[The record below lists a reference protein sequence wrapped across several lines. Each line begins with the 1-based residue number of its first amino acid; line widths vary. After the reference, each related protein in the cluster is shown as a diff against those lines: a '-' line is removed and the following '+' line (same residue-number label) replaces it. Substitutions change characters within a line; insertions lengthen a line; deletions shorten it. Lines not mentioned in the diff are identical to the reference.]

1 MSFHQPATIA
11 LMADSQL
18 KQRLT
23 TDMTA
28 ALKARENVRLSTLRM
43 ALAAVQKAEVAGKE
57 AKDLSDAEV
66 LDVLTSEAKKRREAV
81 TAYRDAG
88 RDELADKEQAEAE
101 ILAEYLP
108 EQLSEDEI
116 KQLVTDAIAQ
126 TGAAELGP
134 RGMGKVMGALQ
145 PKVRGKA
152 DGAVVAAEVK
162 RQLGVG

>member
-1 MSFHQPATIA
+1 
-11 LMADSQL
+11 MADSQL

-23 TDMTA
+23 DDMTA

-43 ALAAVQKAEVAGKE
+43 ALAAVRKAEVAGKV
-57 AKDLSDAEV
+57 AKELSDPEII
-66 LDVLTSEAKKRREAV
+66 DVLGSEAKKRREAV

-88 RDELADKEQAEAE
+88 REELAEKEQAEAD

-108 EQLSEDEI
+108 EQLSEEEI
-116 KQLVTDAIAQ
+116 VALVTEAIEQ

-145 PKVRGKA
+145 PKVKGRA
-152 DGAVVAAEVK
+152 DGAFVAAEVK
-162 RQLGVG
+162 RRLGA